1 MKNINGFL
9 NEMSYD
15 LTMNE
20 LENIVIEYQPVIID
34 FIVNNQYNYKM
45 KREFEEVCSVI
56 RGNKFFKTISLL
68 IQSEDDRINYDM
80 AYVLYTAT
88 HLSDDEELK
97 GDAFMLGYRLRERE
111 LGSEITGHLETDIAI
126 LIASVKAV
134 RSYNVT
140 PFFRTKEVENIL
152 ENLPEVLYN
161 AYNEKYNAKQVNENV
176 ISAIITQAVL
186 DVKAEEIITAF
197 CKTDVDKNIKPEY
210 KPYVTRLQAFIYKVC
225 ASVPEQLFMSALG
238 KACNSINKYNERTNS
253 NNTFMDKYLNYKL
266 LEKLVQSKDVKLPQG
281 MKTAYNRLTKFK
293 NNNKK
298 FDYIF

>member
-126 LIASVKAV
+126 LIASVKAI

-161 AYNEKYNAKQVNENV
+161 AYNEKYDAKQVNENV

-225 ASVPEQLFMSALG
+225 ASVPEQLFMNALG

-298 FDYIF
+298 FEYIF

>member
-80 AYVLYTAT
+80 AYILYTAT

-126 LIASVKAV
+126 LIASVKAI

-161 AYNEKYNAKQVNENV
+161 AYNEKYDAKQVNENV

-225 ASVPEQLFMSALG
+225 ASVPEQLFMNALG

-281 MKTAYNRLTKFK
+281 MKTAYSRLTKFK

-298 FDYIF
+298 FEYIF

>member
-68 IQSEDDRINYDM
+68 IQSEDERVNFDM
-80 AYVLYTAT
+80 AYILYTAT

-126 LIASVKAV
+126 LIASVKAI

-161 AYNEKYNAKQVNENV
+161 AYNEKYDAKQVNENV

-225 ASVPEQLFMSALG
+225 ASVPEQLFMNALG

-281 MKTAYNRLTKFK
+281 MKTAYSRLTKFK

-298 FDYIF
+298 FEYIF

>member
-161 AYNEKYNAKQVNENV
+161 AYNEKYDAKQVNENV

-225 ASVPEQLFMSALG
+225 ASVPEQLFMNALG

-266 LEKLVQSKDVKLPQG
+266 LEKLVQSKDIKLPQG
-281 MKTAYNRLTKFK
+281 MKTAYSRLTKFK

-298 FDYIF
+298 FEYIF

>member
-80 AYVLYTAT
+80 AYILYTAT

-161 AYNEKYNAKQVNENV
+161 AYNEKYNAKQINENV

-197 CKTDVDKNIKPEY
+197 CKTDIDKNIKPEY

-225 ASVPEQLFMSALG
+225 ASVPEQLFMNALG

-281 MKTAYNRLTKFK
+281 MKTAYSRLTKFK

>member
-1 MKNINGFL
+1 
-9 NEMSYD
+9 MSYD

-80 AYVLYTAT
+80 AYILYTAT

-126 LIASVKAV
+126 LIASVKAI

-161 AYNEKYNAKQVNENV
+161 AYNEKYDAKQVNENV

-225 ASVPEQLFMSALG
+225 ASVPEQLFMNALG

-281 MKTAYNRLTKFK
+281 MKTAYSRLTKFK

-298 FDYIF
+298 FEYIF

>member
-126 LIASVKAV
+126 LIASVKAI

-161 AYNEKYNAKQVNENV
+161 AYNEKYDAKQVNENV

-225 ASVPEQLFMSALG
+225 ASVPEQLFMNALG

-281 MKTAYNRLTKFK
+281 MKTAYSRLTKFK

-298 FDYIF
+298 FEYIF